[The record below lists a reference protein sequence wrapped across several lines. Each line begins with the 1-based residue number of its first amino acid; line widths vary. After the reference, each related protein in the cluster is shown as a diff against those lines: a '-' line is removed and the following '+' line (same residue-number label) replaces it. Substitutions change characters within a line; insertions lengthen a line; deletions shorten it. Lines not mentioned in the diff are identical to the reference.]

1 MAVAPLPTLSV
12 LQRPLWDQLERRLRE
27 AAAREPQNGVLIES
41 IRGPVTTLQLLAR
54 DAPAALVGDALAIE
68 RLRVT
73 LQAASEAAA
82 LVPVATAALRQYKD
96 PSAPHAPGLLQ
107 MRALAV
113 LEAAALRTAD
123 DLAGMRY
130 AIMVVTGLALQCGP
144 AELLARLEPYGAADD
159 AYDNLLRLA
168 VPAIV
173 AAGVASRV
181 YLRGHARDPAE
192 RARWR
197 CLIEVATSI
206 AGALP
211 ASGNQPTTSHPAGAA
226 TAARWSAAS
235 IAEITNVARGSD
247 ADGPGALVVSGY
259 FPWVTSSWPA
269 ESWAVAGSS
278 ASRSGA
284 PALVG
289 SVVAAT
295 ANRLTVTFPAP
306 VSWLGLVS
314 RDLLPSVD
322 RAREALR
329 AALGSI
335 GKLPCAQH
343 EPPLELSALLPAIG
357 ATWPYADPALRGAA
371 NQVPAA
377 SAAEPPQPPAP
388 GQPPSTPPPDPER
401 LTVVVVRVAAVD
413 SDELVAREAV
423 QEILTAI
430 ARRQSRQLELLEL
443 PWVEDTLAVVS
454 SAPTSNEDPR
464 VLRLLE
470 ALARAAARTPGL
482 EHAVYLAVVP
492 GPSALLA
499 TSSADAALGLAVAT
513 LTGLGRALP
522 RLLEETGA
530 PSEAK
535 AEAPLTRAGRLM
547 VAARSGPLAAE
558 LPRAWPIG
566 ERLRLIATLEGTEL
580 TLLEPPRYERRG
592 AGRGAPMDTGALA
605 VCLDSEDHELGR
617 FRLRGHR
624 DAGPIAVAA
633 LVPVTP
639 EVAAV
644 EVRREQRVMARLE
657 RSRVPPQPAKVDLEA
672 EAGIVTARWSSPRSD
687 GPVALTVEVSDQESD
702 TWVPLSKVS
711 ACGTAETLPLWRLS
725 SALRLRLVACDGWH
739 AVASKEVALPQGT
752 LFGPV
757 VIRRLDE
764 RTLWAELPAGT
775 TPVWRTE
782 LDHRE
787 RGRLLSVETGAGTV
801 ELSAT
806 RGDTA
811 LTDAIQVERRRALR
825 RR

>member
-1 MAVAPLPTLSV
+1 MTVATLPPLSV
-12 LQRPLWDQLERRLRE
+12 LQRPLWDQLEQRLRE
-27 AAAREPQNGVLIES
+27 AAAREPQNGPLIES

-96 PSAPHAPGLLQ
+96 ASTSHAPGLLQ

-197 CLIEVATSI
+197 CLIEVATAI

-211 ASGNQPTTSHPAGAA
+211 ANGTQPTTTAPSAIAA
-226 TAARWSAAS
+226 PRWSAAS
-235 IAEITNVARGSD
+235 TAELTGVSRATEAEG
-247 ADGPGALVVSGY
+247 AGALVLGGH
-259 FPWVTSSWPA
+259 FPWVAPSWPQ
-269 ESWAVAGSS
+269 ESWAVVGSS

-284 PALVG
+284 PAILGTVT
-289 SVVAAT
+289 AAT
-295 ANRLTVTFPAP
+295 TDRLTVTFPAP
-306 VSWLGLVS
+306 VSWVGLVA
-314 RDLLPSVD
+314 RERVPAVD
-322 RAREALR
+322 RARDALR

-335 GKLPCAQH
+335 GKLPCAKN
-343 EPPLELSALLPAIG
+343 EPRLELSTLLPVIG
-357 ATWPYADPALRGAA
+357 DAWPCADPPPRTAT

-377 SAAEPPQPPAP
+377 SAAEPPPPTP
-388 GQPPSTPPPDPER
+388 GQPPGTPSANPER
-401 LTVVVVRVAAVD
+401 LTVVVARVAAVD
-413 SDELVAREAV
+413 NDELVAYEAV
-423 QEILTAI
+423 QEVLTVI
-430 ARRQSRQLELLEL
+430 ARRLSRELELLEL
-443 PWVEDTLAVVS
+443 PWVEDTLAVAS
-454 SAPTSNEDPR
+454 SAPSSDEDPR
-464 VLRLLE
+464 VLRMLE
-470 ALARAAARTPGL
+470 ALARTAARAPDL

-492 GPSALLA
+492 GASALLV

-513 LTGLGRALP
+513 LAGLGRALP
-522 RLLEETGA
+522 RLLEEANTT
-530 PSEAK
+530 SELK
-535 AEAPLTRAGRLM
+535 AEAPLTRAGRLT
-547 VAARSGPLAAE
+547 VASRSPLAVEPA
-558 LPRAWPIG
+558 RTWPAG

-580 TLLEPPRYERRG
+580 TLLEPPRYERRA
-592 AGRGAPMDTGALA
+592 AGRAAPVDTGAVA

-617 FRLRGHR
+617 VRLRAHR

-633 LVPVTP
+633 LIPVTP

-644 EVRREQRVMARLE
+644 EVRREQRVVARLE
-657 RSRVPPQPAKVDLEA
+657 RSRLPPQPSKVDLEA
-672 EAGIVTARWSSPRSD
+672 NSGIVTARWSSPRSD
-687 GPVALTVEVSDQESD
+687 GPVALTVEVSDDQSEA
-702 TWVPLSKVS
+702 WVPLSKVS
-711 ACGTAETLPLWRLS
+711 ACGTAETVPLWRLS

-739 AVASKEVALPQGT
+739 AVASKEVQVPANT

-757 VIRRLDE
+757 AIRRLDE
-764 RTLWAELPAGT
+764 RTLWAELPAGA

-782 LDHRE
+782 LDHSE
-787 RGRLLSVETGAGTV
+787 RGRLLSVETGAGVV

-806 RGDTA
+806 RGDIA
-811 LTDAIQVERRRALR
+811 LTDAILMERRRALR